1 MQVDRNIQVLQ
12 ALPKRQIHVLVE
24 IVGVGLPI
32 DERALE
38 AKLLDGT
45 LEFRRGGAGILRWKT
60 GEARIALRPASALHA
75 PAGRRL
81 PVPAGSPWSYP
92 QLPAHPA

>member
-1 MQVDRNIQVLQ
+1 MIRELARMQVDRNIQVLH

-45 LEFRRGGAGILRWKT
+45 LD
-60 GEARIALRPASALHA
+60 ASD
-75 PAGRRL
+75 
-81 PVPAGSPWSYP
+81 
-92 QLPAHPA
+92 